1 MRQLY
6 LAATG
11 QNRGKTT
18 AALGLL
24 DGFVRS
30 GLHTGFLKPVGQRTV
45 IEDGLPADEDAVLVK
60 TVYGLPEPYPA
71 MSPVHIPRG
80 VTKSYIAGQ
89 VVEDLGAMIR
99 AAHATFR
106 DHEMLLIEG
115 TGHAGVGAVI
125 GLSNAVVASML
136 GTPAVI
142 ISEGG
147 VGRPID
153 EIVLNASLFTAH
165 GVEVAGAIVNKVD
178 LVAQPG
184 ITAVLERG
192 LARYGIPLL
201 GVLPVR
207 PILSNPTLAMV
218 LEGVHGETI
227 HPGPD
232 LDRVIDGVA
241 IGAMEAGHMLERVGP
256 GTLVIVPGDREDV
269 ILTLTTAHFAKHLR
283 TANSAV
289 AARIAAIASEATNER
304 TASVAGH
311 EGAAIGLVL
320 TGGYRP
326 RNSVLDAIREADIFA
341 TIVPEDTYV
350 VASAIHDL
358 LVKTHPAD
366 REKIELIKGLV
377 HDHLD
382 IERILAVARE
392 PVRA

>member
-1 MRQLY
+1 
-6 LAATG
+6 
-11 QNRGKTT
+11 
-18 AALGLL
+18 
-24 DGFVRS
+24 
-30 GLHTGFLKPVGQRTV
+30 
-45 IEDGLPADEDAVLVK
+45 
-60 TVYGLPEPYPA
+60 

-80 VTKSYIAGQ
+80 FTKAYIAGR
-89 VVEDLGAMIR
+89 VVEDLGANVR

-136 GTPAVI
+136 GTPALI

-153 EIVLNASLFTAH
+153 EIVLNASLFAAH

-178 LVAQPG
+178 LDAQPG
-184 ITAVLERG
+184 IAKVLERG
-192 LARYGIPLL
+192 LARHDIPLL

-207 PILSNPTLAMV
+207 PILSNPTLAMI

-269 ILTLTTAHFAKHLR
+269 ILTLTTAHFAERLR
-283 TANSAV
+283 TANAAV
-289 AARIAAIASEATNER
+289 AARIAAIAAAATNEGA
-304 TASVAGH
+304 ASVAGH
-311 EGAAIGLVL
+311 EGAAVGLVL

-326 RNSVLDAIREADIFA
+326 RASVLDAIREADIFA
-341 TIVPEDTYV
+341 TIVSEDTYV
-350 VASAIHDL
+350 VASEVHDL
-358 LVKTHPAD
+358 LVKTHAAD
-366 REKIELIKGLV
+366 REKIALIKALV
-377 HDHLD
+377 ADHLD
-382 IERILAVARE
+382 IDRILQVARE
-392 PVRA
+392 PTAA